1 MRDIFDLA
9 DQTQID
15 PREPYLRAY
24 PYLVDYFSDLRDI
37 GPSEVVRAAH
47 MAYGWM
53 PTILEMHWDQ
63 ADADLHAAARTLTEA
78 RLGQDA
84 SASELN
90 LLAGVVNKSL
100 VGASKLLH
108 FAAPSRYPIWDSRVY
123 RFVHEEAPYHYRLN
137 DTDAFLAY
145 VAQVRAITADPRMP
159 KLLAS
164 VERKLGYKVTSIRA
178 VEIIMFVHGA
188 KVGPNPSLEPTR
200 TGMALAPRLKH

>member
-9 DQTQID
+9 DQTHIN

-24 PYLVDYFSDLRDI
+24 PYLVDYFSELDI
-37 GPSEVVRAAH
+37 GPSQVVRAAH
-47 MAYGWM
+47 MVYGWM

-63 ADADLHAAARTLTEA
+63 GDADLRASARTLVKVCSGE
-78 RLGQDA
+78 DA
-84 SASELN
+84 AASELE
-90 LLAGVVNKSL
+90 LLASVVNKSL

-159 KLLAS
+159 KLLTS
-164 VERKLGYKVTSIRA
+164 VESKLGYKVTPVRA
-178 VEIIMFVHGA
+178 VELIMFIHGA
-188 KVGPNPSLEPTR
+188 NGGGLLSR
-200 TGMALAPRLKH
+200 